1 MFARRL
7 AGALLAPLIL
17 HLTLVSAD
25 VTCAEHGSRS
35 ASVHQHG
42 GSHGDR
48 IIAQAQMTA
57 TATDKPCQT
66 PTQPQC
72 CRAMVSCAVNATSER
87 SMRPADLPPV
97 RGVIEPAIWSLP
109 RSQIA
114 SPDPP
119 PPKA

>member
-7 AGALLAPLIL
+7 AGSLVALLML
-17 HLTLVSAD
+17 HLTFVSAD
-25 VTCAEHGSRS
+25 VTCAQHGSRS
-35 ASVHQHG
+35 ASAHQHG
-42 GSHGDR
+42 GLHADR
-48 IIAQAQMTA
+48 TVAQARM

-66 PTQPQC
+66 PIQPQC
-72 CRAMVSCAVNATSER
+72 CRAMVSCAVSANSER
-87 SMRPADLPPV
+87 STRMADLPPV